1 MKRFT
6 AFVAGM
12 LLAAWPAFAGP
23 ADPGP
28 AQSQSALVGCKYN
41 SSGVTLSDQD
51 QAALQCTS
59 DGKLSV
65 SASVSASVS
74 GFTPNGSVAS
84 LSVTSSTGNVALPT
98 GTVVSVTNTGSN
110 TAYYNLSVGAG
121 TAATTDAA
129 LVAGATVGLTVG
141 SNTYINAITASST
154 TTLRLA
160 GGAGLVSGYGGGSSG
175 GGAGGAVTA
184 SGTTA
189 HDAAGTSTDPVLM
202 GCYASAAAPTSVSA
216 DGDATR
222 NWCLRNGAQATVIT
236 AAGAL
241 VGGDATNGLDVD
253 ITRNAALVAGSA
265 IIGKVG
271 IDQTTPGTTNAVAP
285 VGSVAHDAAGTSV
298 NPVLEGCYASAAAPT
313 DVSADG
319 DAVRAWCTRDG
330 ARAVYVK
337 NNGTAQGAAIS
348 GQTPSTIA
356 CQALTSGPS
365 VYTTATTNPVNC
377 NEYGAI
383 VTAPYAL
390 QDRLVKGTTSAMTGT
405 TSTSLLAAPGSG
417 LKNYI
422 TTLSCVNSHA
432 TVGTFVTI
440 QDGSGGTAIWT
451 VAAAALFGGT
461 AITFPAPLQQPTANT
476 ALYVANVTTGAN
488 VICSA
493 SGYKAP

>member
-1 MKRFT
+1 MKRFS
-6 AFVAGM
+6 AFLAGF
-12 LLAAWPAFAGP
+12 LLAATAAFAGP

-41 SSGVTLSDQD
+41 SSGVTLTDGQ
-51 QAALQCTS
+51 QAAAQCTS
-59 DGKLSV
+59 DGKLQV
-65 SASVSASVS
+65 NASVSASIS

-98 GTVVSVTNTGSN
+98 GTVVAVTNTGSN
-110 TAYYNLSVGAG
+110 TAYYKLTVGAS

-175 GGAGGAVTA
+175 GAGGAVTA

-189 HDAAGTSTDPVLM
+189 HDAVGTSTDPVLG
-202 GCYASAAAPTSVSA
+202 GCYSSAAAPTSVSA

-241 VGGDATNGLDVD
+241 IGGDATNGLDVD

-271 IDQTTPGTTNAVAP
+271 IDQTTPGTTNAVTP
-285 VGSVAHDAAGTSV
+285 SGSVAHDAAGTSV

-319 DAVRAWCTRDG
+319 DAVRGWCRRDG
-330 ARAVYVK
+330 SRAVYVV

-383 VTAPYAL
+383 VTQPYAL

-405 TSTSLLAAPGSG
+405 TSTSLIAAPGAG

>member
-1 MKRFT
+1 MKFRIG
-6 AFVAGM
+6 AAAIAY
-12 LLAAWPAFAGP
+12 LAAFSLFA
-23 ADPGP
+23 
-28 AQSQSALVGCKYN
+28 AQAQPIQYRD
-41 SSGVTLSDQD
+41 SDNINNVNV
-51 QAALQCTS
+51 
-59 DGKLSV
+59 SV
-65 SASVSASVS
+65 ANPLPVNATASIS
-74 GFTPNGSVAS
+74 GFTPNGNVAS
-84 LSVTSSTGNVALPT
+84 LSVTSSTGNVALPA

-110 TAYYNLSVGAG
+110 TAFYKLTVGAS

-160 GGAGLVSGYGGGSSG
+160 GGSGLVSGYGGGSSG

-189 HDAAGTSTDPVLM
+189 HDAAGTSTDPVLV

-265 IIGKVG
+265 VIGKVG
-271 IDQTTPGTTNAVAP
+271 IDQTTPGTTNAVSATNAGTFAVQP
-285 VGSVAHDAAGTSV
+285 AGSVAHDAAGTGV
-298 NPVLEGCYASAAAPT
+298 NPVLNGCYASAAAPT

-319 DAVRAWCTRDG
+319 DAVREWCLRSG
-330 ARAVYVK
+330 ARAVHVI

-377 NEYGAI
+377 DEYGAI
-383 VTAPYAL
+383 VTHPYAL
-390 QDRLVKGTTSAMTGT
+390 TDRQVQGTTSSMTGT
-405 TSTSLLAAPGSG
+405 TSTSLIAAPASG
-417 LKNYI
+417 LRNYI

-432 TVGTFVTI
+432 TVGTNVTI

-451 VAAAALFGGT
+451 VAAAAVFGGT
-461 AITFPAPLQQPTANT
+461 AITFPVPLKQPTTAT
-476 ALYVANVTTGAN
+476 ALYVANVTTGAA

-493 SGYKAP
+493 TGYKAP